1 MIEHRP
7 IARTLRLTQPIA
19 LANASGPQNVCDLV
33 AWRRL
38 VLFASV
44 LTLAACSS
52 VQATRPAGFDLTG
65 RWRLDP
71 TQSDVAPAGDREVD
85 LEQAVGRPRTL
96 PFRPTDFPLLIA
108 EELVIEQDQQ
118 SMGIEYTG
126 LTYRDVSFGERK
138 WSGWKITAGWN
149 ELGELEV
156 RMQRGPVRYQES
168 YALAPDGNQLVIRA
182 VVDTQRGERAVARVF
197 ERVPDLPPL
206 R

>member
-1 MIEHRP
+1 M
-7 IARTLRLTQPIA
+7 
-19 LANASGPQNVCDLV
+19 CDLV
-33 AWRRL
+33 ALRGL
-38 VLFASV
+38 VSFVSV
-44 LTLAACSS
+44 LALAACSS
-52 VQATRPAGFDLTG
+52 VQPTRPVGFDLTG

-71 TQSDVAPAGDREVD
+71 TKSDVAPASDREVD
-85 LEQAVGRPRTL
+85 LEQAVGRPRAP

-126 LTYRDVSFGERK
+126 LTYRDVSFGERQ

-156 RMQRGPVRYQES
+156 RMKRGPVRYHES

-182 VVDTQRGERAVARVF
+182 VVDTQRGERAIARVF
-197 ERVPDLPPL
+197 ERVPDLPPP